1 MPLETE
7 DPSMGRVRSSH
18 EEKRNLTSPA
28 SGDAEKPNWTRQ
40 KEEEASDGRFRHRV
54 QQGLEV

>member
-18 EEKRNLTSPA
+18 EEKKNLTSPA
-28 SGDAEKPNWTRQ
+28 SGDSEKPNWTWK
-40 KEEEASDGRFRHRV
+40 KEEEASDGRFRHRI